1 MLIINS
7 FKPFYIDKEN
17 KVIRMGNF
25 KDSGKEIEYEDDSL
39 IKLFNMLS
47 EPIEREDLVNGMEE
61 GSDLTKEDINAA
73 IDYLI
78 DEGFII
84 DNDEY
89 NNIINDNRL
98 NRQKVV
104 LVQMHQYYYL
114 EQVLIHLL

>member
-47 EPIEREDLVNGMEE
+47 EPIERED
-61 GSDLTKEDINAA
+61 
-73 IDYLI
+73 
-78 DEGFII
+78 
-84 DNDEY
+84 
-89 NNIINDNRL
+89 
-98 NRQKVV
+98 
-104 LVQMHQYYYL
+104 
-114 EQVLIHLL
+114 